1 MLLLSKSVINAC
13 LFLANDLGHDTP
25 KFTDSR
31 GETSDFRPP
40 SQPFLQRDFANVEA
54 TWSLANK
61 GRKVQK
67 EGHVHLLLMGL
78 KIFYLGKVTARQE

>member
-1 MLLLSKSVINAC
+1 MS
-13 LFLANDLGHDTP
+13 FLANDLGHDTP

-31 GETSDFRPP
+31 GKHQTSDPP

>member
-1 MLLLSKSVINAC
+1 MHVFFWQMTWAMIHQSLQTQGGK
-13 LFLANDLGHDTP
+13 HQ
-25 KFTDSR
+25 
-31 GETSDFRPP
+31 TSDPP

-78 KIFYLGKVTARQE
+78 KIFYLRKVTARQE

>member
-1 MLLLSKSVINAC
+1 MHVFFWQMTWAMINQS
-13 LFLANDLGHDTP
+13 LQTQG
-25 KFTDSR
+25 

-40 SQPFLQRDFANVEA
+40 FQPFLQRDFANVEA

>member
-1 MLLLSKSVINAC
+1 MTWAMIHQSLQTQGGK
-13 LFLANDLGHDTP
+13 HQ
-25 KFTDSR
+25 
-31 GETSDFRPP
+31 TSDPP
-40 SQPFLQRDFANVEA
+40 FQPFLQRDFANVEA